1 MWFVRLALRRPIS
14 VMVVTVALL
23 LGAYLAVRDAPANI
37 FPTLG
42 IPVIY
47 VVQPYAGMAP
57 SQMESQFVTYY
68 EYHFLYIGG
77 LDHIESQ
84 SIQGAAVLKLYFHP
98 GTNIAQAMAQVTA
111 MTFRATSF
119 MPPGTLPAFILRFD
133 AGSLP
138 VGKLVFSSKTL
149 SESQVQDA
157 ALYRIRPMLGT
168 LPGASAPPPF
178 GGKVRTIVFDLD
190 PDRMQSYGVSPSDVV
205 QAVLNSNLT
214 LPSGNVPVGDL
225 SAIVHT
231 NAMAQAVSELG
242 NVPLKLGPGPTVF
255 IRDLGR
261 VYDGTDIQTQVAL
274 VNGKPT
280 VYMPVIMRAGAS
292 TVGVVNAVK
301 AALPRM
307 RAMLPAAV
315 NLNFE
320 FDQSVYVKNAIRD
333 LLFEGG
339 LGAVLTGLMVLLFL
353 ADWRSALIVVITIPL
368 SIMAAFI
375 ALRLAGESINIMTLG
390 GLALAVGILVD
401 EATVAVENIHAH
413 LASGKGIARA
423 VADGMAEVIEPRF
436 IAVVCIVAVFI
447 PSFFMTGIGSA
458 LFPPLALAVVFSMI
472 ASYVVST
479 TVLPVLSVWF
489 LETQHDGHVDQRAE
503 TLFEQV
509 RVRYR
514 EVVRRLLAVPWT
526 VTGVYVAVVV
536 VSLLGA
542 ESLGTELFPKVD
554 TGQFQL
560 RIRAPAGT
568 DLLHTQD
575 IVQRVEKD
583 IADEVGPANV
593 HLTLATIGVPN
604 WQYPVNLIS
613 LFNSGPQDAVIE
625 VALGAGRRPSLGE
638 TEEQLRKK
646 LARDF
651 PGVRFSFEAGD
662 IVSQILN
669 FGSPTPVEVTV
680 WGKNFDLLLPYAK
693 KAEVALSRIPE
704 LRDVQIP
711 ESLDYPTV
719 NVNINRTL
727 AGQLGVTVSQV
738 ATSVIDATATS
749 VLISRNYW
757 VDPKSGIPYPVEVR
771 VPQTELA
778 IGGTLRHLPVMPI
791 GASRPLVSDV
801 ATVSPGRTM
810 GEIDH
815 LNNQR
820 SLNVT
825 ANISGDDYGRAADDI
840 ERAIASLGAPPRGVT
855 VENRGQLAQMLNTL
869 AGLRSGLMLAVA
881 VVLLV
886 LAANFESVRDA
897 LAVISTVPAVLA
909 GVVLMLLVTDST
921 LNVES
926 FMGAI
931 MAVGVGVANAVL
943 LITFARHQRRAG
955 EGPFGAVVE
964 AAQRRLRPILMTT
977 LAMIAGML
985 PMASGFGAGGAQTAP
1000 LGRAVI
1006 GGLLASLFATLLV
1019 LPAVFV
1025 LLTPDRPMRSNSL
1038 DPDDPESVFAESRR

>member
-14 VMVVTVALL
+14 VMVIAVALL
-23 LGAYLAVRDAPANI
+23 LGAYLAVSNAPVNI

-77 LDHIESQ
+77 LDHIESL

-98 GTNIAQAMAQVTA
+98 GTDIAQAMAQVTA

-168 LPGASAPPPF
+168 LPGVSAPPPF
-178 GGKVRTIVFDLD
+178 GGKVRTIVFDLN
-190 PDRMQSYGVSPSDVV
+190 PDRMQSYGVSPNDVV
-205 QAVLNSNLT
+205 QAVMNSNLT
-214 LPSGNVPVGDL
+214 LPSGNVPVGEL

-231 NAMAQAVSELG
+231 NAMAQAMSELG
-242 NVPLKLGPGPTVF
+242 SIPLKLGAGPTVF
-255 IRDLGR
+255 IRDVGR

-274 VNGKPT
+274 VNGRPT

-292 TVGVVNAVK
+292 TLGVVNAVK
-301 AALPRM
+301 AGLPRM
-307 RAMLPAAV
+307 RSMLPAGI
-315 NLNFE
+315 NLTFE

-333 LLFEGG
+333 LVFEGAV
-339 LGAVLTGLMVLLFL
+339 GAVLTGLMVLLFL

-368 SIMAAFI
+368 SIMAAVI
-375 ALRLAGESINIMTLG
+375 ALRLVGESINIMTLG

-413 LASGKGIARA
+413 LARGSGVARA
-423 VADGMAEVIEPRF
+423 VADGMSEVIEPRF

-447 PSFFMTGIGSA
+447 PSFFMSGIGSA

-472 ASYVVST
+472 ASYMVST

-503 TLFEQV
+503 TFFE
-509 RVRYR
+509 RMRGRYR
-514 EVVRRLLAVPWT
+514 ELVRRLLALPWA
-526 VTGVYVAVVV
+526 VTGVYVGVVV
-536 VSLLGA
+536 VCLLGA
-542 ESLGTELFPKVD
+542 RRLGTELFPKVD
-554 TGQFQL
+554 TGQFEL

-568 DLLHTQD
+568 NLAHTQD
-575 IVQRVEKD
+575 IVQRVEKE
-583 IADEVGPANV
+583 IGTEVGPANV

-613 LFNSGPQDAVIE
+613 LFNSGPQDAVLE
-625 VALGAGRRPSLGE
+625 VALGSGRRPPLE
-638 TEEQLRKK
+638 TLEEDLRSK
-646 LARDF
+646 LAHDF

-680 WGKNFDLLLPYAK
+680 WGKNFDSLLPYTEKLQSALK
-693 KAEVALSRIPE
+693 GVAE

-711 ESLDYPTV
+711 ESLNYPTV
-719 NVNINRTL
+719 DVNIDRTL

-757 VDPKSGIPYPVEVR
+757 VDPQSGIPYPVEVR
-771 VPQTELA
+771 VPPSDLA
-778 IGGTLRHLPVMPI
+778 IDGTLRHLPVMPI
-791 GASRPLVSDV
+791 GAPRPLVSDV

-820 SLNVT
+820 SLNVA
-825 ANISGDDYGRAADDI
+825 ANILGDDFGQAAI
-840 ERAIASLGAPPRGVT
+840 EVERAISSLGRPPRGVT
-855 VENRGQLAQMLNTL
+855 VENRGQLAQMLSTL
-869 AGLRSGLMLAVA
+869 ASLRSGLLLAIA

-886 LAANFESVRDA
+886 LAANFESIRDA
-897 LAVISTVPAVLA
+897 FAVVSTVPAVLA
-909 GVVLMLLVTDST
+909 GVVVILLATSTT

-931 MAVGVGVANAVL
+931 MAVGVAVANAVL
-943 LITFARHQRRAG
+943 LITFARDRRRAG
-955 EGPFGAVVE
+955 ERPLSAIVE

-977 LAMIAGML
+977 LAMVAGML
-985 PMASGFGAGGAQTAP
+985 PMASGLGAGGAQTAP

-1006 GGLLASLFATLLV
+1006 GGLLASLLATLLV
-1019 LPAVFV
+1019 LPAIFV

-1038 DPDDPESVFAESRR
+1038 DPDDPESAFAESAR

>member
-1 MWFVRLALRRPIS
+1 MWLVRLALRRPIS
-14 VMVVTVALL
+14 VMVIAVALS
-23 LGAYLAVRDAPANI
+23 LGAYLAVSKAPANI
-37 FPTLG
+37 FPALG

-84 SIQGAAVLKLYFHP
+84 SIQGAALLKLYFHP
-98 GTNIAQAMAQVTA
+98 GTDIAQAMAQVTA

-138 VGKLVFSSKTL
+138 VGKLVFSSRTL

-168 LPGASAPPPF
+168 LPGVSAPPPF
-178 GGKVRTIVFDLD
+178 GGKVRTVVFDLD
-190 PDRMQSYGVSPSDVV
+190 PDRMQSYGISPADVV

-214 LPSGNVPVGDL
+214 LPSGNVPVAGL

-231 NAMAQAVSELG
+231 NAMAEAVSDLG
-242 NVPLKLGPGPTVF
+242 RVPLRLGAGPTVF

-261 VYDGTDIQTQVAL
+261 VYDGTDIQTQVAQ
-274 VNGKPT
+274 VNGQPT

-292 TVGVVNAVK
+292 TLGVVNAVK

-307 RAMLPAAV
+307 RAMLPANIDLSFA
-315 NLNFE
+315 

-333 LLFEGG
+333 LVFEGT
-339 LGAVLTGLMVLLFL
+339 LGAILTSLMVLLFL
-353 ADWRSALIVVITIPL
+353 ADRRSALIVAITIPL
-368 SIMAAFI
+368 SIISAFI
-375 ALRLAGESINIMTLG
+375 GLRLVGESVDIMTLG

-401 EATVAVENIHAH
+401 EATVAIENIHAH
-413 LASGKGIARA
+413 IAGGSGIARA
-423 VADGMAEVIEPRF
+423 VADGMSEVIEPRF
-436 IAVVCIVAVFI
+436 IAVVCIIAVFI

-472 ASYVVST
+472 ASYMVST

-489 LETQHDGHVDQRAE
+489 LEARHDGHVDRRAE
-503 TLFEQV
+503 TFFE
-509 RVRYR
+509 RVQARYR
-514 EVVRRLLAVPWT
+514 EMVRRFLALPWA
-526 VTGVYVAVVV
+526 VTGVYIAVVV
-536 VSLLGA
+536 ISLFGA
-542 ESLGTELFPKVD
+542 GELGTELFPKVD

-568 DLLHTQD
+568 DLTHTQA
-575 IVQRVEKD
+575 IVQRVEKE
-583 IADEVGPANV
+583 ISDEVGPGNV

-613 LFNSGPQDAVIE
+613 LFNSGPQDAVLE
-625 VALGAGRRPSLGE
+625 VALASGKRPALE
-638 TEEQLRKK
+638 ALEEDLRSK
-646 LARDF
+646 LAHDF

-669 FGSPTPVEVTV
+669 FGSPTPVQVTV
-680 WGKNFDLLLPYAK
+680 WGKNFDSLLPYTEK
-693 KAEVALSRIPE
+693 LQTALKGIPE

-711 ESLDYPTV
+711 ESLNYPTV
-719 NVNINRTL
+719 NVNIDRAL
-727 AGQLGVTVSQV
+727 AGQLGVTVNQV
-738 ATSVIDATATS
+738 ATSVVDATATS

-757 VDPKSGIPYPVEVR
+757 VDPRSGIPYPVEVR
-771 VPQTELA
+771 VPPTDLA
-778 IGGTLRHLPVMPI
+778 IDGALRHLPVMPI
-791 GASRPLVSDV
+791 GAPRPLVSDV
-801 ATVSPGRTM
+801 ATVSPGQTM

-820 SLNVT
+820 SLNVA
-825 ANISGDDYGRAADDI
+825 ANIVGDDYGRAATDV
-840 ERAIASLGAPPRGVT
+840 ERAIASLGAPPRGIT
-855 VENRGQLAQMLNTL
+855 VENRGQLAQMLSTL
-869 AGLRSGLMLAVA
+869 ASLRSGLLLAIV

-897 LAVISTVPAVLA
+897 CAVVSTVPAVLA
-909 GVVLMLLVTDST
+909 GVVLTLLATGTT

-931 MAVGVGVANAVL
+931 MAVGVSVANAVL
-943 LITFARHQRRAG
+943 LITFARDRRRAG
-955 EGPFGAVVE
+955 ERPLSAIVE

-977 LAMIAGML
+977 LAMVAGML
-985 PMASGFGAGGAQTAP
+985 PMASGLGAGGAQTAP

-1006 GGLLASLFATLLV
+1006 GGLLASLVATLLV
-1019 LPAVFV
+1019 LPAIFI

-1038 DPDDPESVFAESRR
+1038 DPDDPESAFAESRR